1 MSTPNR
7 TQNSEKSFPEP
18 LIFGTVF
25 TNEKFVPIR
34 AEIWSMFNK
43 VQVVELAIL
52 TWILLNSKCEFMLIL
67 SFFIFS
73 KLKLKNNV
81 INLYFKKF
89 LIF

>member
-43 VQVVELAIL
+43 VQVVKLVL
-52 TWILLNSKCEFMLIL
+52 K
-67 SFFIFS
+67 FIFVS
-73 KLKLKNNV
+73 
-81 INLYFKKF
+81 
-89 LIF
+89 IFYPHITF

>member
-52 TWILLNSKCEFMLIL
+52 TWILLNSKYEFMLPHHRSNLGCQSITICFPTPRN
-67 SFFIFS
+67 FFIF
-73 KLKLKNNV
+73 
-81 INLYFKKF
+81 
-89 LIF
+89 

>member
-1 MSTPNR
+1 MLTPNR

-43 VQVVELAIL
+43 VQFVELVL
-52 TWILLNSKCEFMLIL
+52 
-67 SFFIFS
+67 
-73 KLKLKNNV
+73 
-81 INLYFKKF
+81 
-89 LIF
+89 

>member
-43 VQVVELAIL
+43 VQVVELVIL
-52 TWILLNSKCEFMLIL
+52 T
-67 SFFIFS
+67 
-73 KLKLKNNV
+73 
-81 INLYFKKF
+81 
-89 LIF
+89 